1 MADIIQLLP
10 DNIAN
15 QIAAGEVIQ
24 RPASAVKEL
33 MENAIDAG
41 SNNIQLIIKNAG
53 KALIQVVDNG
63 SGMSETDARMAFEKH
78 ATSKIR
84 KVDDLF
90 AIRTKGFRGEAMA
103 SIAAIAQVE
112 LKTRE
117 TDQDV
122 GTRIL
127 IEGSEVKKQEAC
139 QTAAGT
145 SVAVK
150 NLFYNVPARR
160 NFLKSDAVETKH
172 IFEEFQR
179 IALAHPSVAFSLINN
194 GHEVYHLREG
204 NLKQRIVGLMG
215 KNYAERLVPIEE
227 RSDNISVTGYIGKP
241 QYAKKTRGDQYLFV
255 NKRFIKS
262 GYLNHAVFQ
271 AYSELISKDQF
282 PFFCIFID
290 LDPKVI
296 DVNVHPTK
304 QEIKFEDEKLVYH
317 FVHAGAKHSLAQ
329 FSLTPTLDFD
339 RETGFDHLESFRT
352 DLSKSKDNVSNLP
365 PMPGRDYPQKSKLE
379 RDNVK
384 NWRDLYDARQKAEQQ
399 ESDDSLTL
407 QSRWEQ
413 DDENGHRKAAAPPP
427 IQMHQRYILTQIK
440 SGFILIDQQSA
451 HQRILYERYLQ
462 ALNQNRGSTQR
473 SLFPKTLELNPG
485 DAELLKE
492 VLQDVNS
499 MGFDIQDFGNNS
511 FVIQGFPSDI
521 PEGDEMKLIEALIEQ
536 YKTHLKVERL
546 DKRESLAR
554 AMASSSGIKGG
565 KILSEP
571 EMRRLIDEL
580 FACSTPYTTPGGK
593 PTFITF
599 DLTELATRFGRKS

>member
-1 MADIIQLLP
+1 MPNIIQLLP

-41 SNNIQLIIKNAG
+41 ATEVQLIIKNAG

-63 SGMSETDARMAFEKH
+63 SGMSETDARMCFEKH

-117 TDQDV
+117 TDQDL
-122 GTRIL
+122 GTRLL

-150 NLFYNVPARR
+150 NLFFNVPARR

-179 IALAHPSVAFSLINN
+179 IALAHPNVSFSLTNN

-215 KNYAERLVPIEE
+215 KNYSERVVPIEE
-227 RSDNISVTGYIGKP
+227 KSDNISVTGYIGKP
-241 QYAKKTRGDQYLFV
+241 ENAKKTRGDQYIFV

-271 AYSELISKDQF
+271 AYSELISKDHY

-290 LDPKVI
+290 VDPQVI

-329 FSLTPTLDFD
+329 FSLTPTLDFE
-339 RETGFDHLESFRT
+339 RETGFDHFESFRT
-352 DLSKSKDNVSNLP
+352 DLSKSKENISNLP
-365 PMPGRDYPQKSKLE
+365 PMPGRDFPQKSKLE

-384 NWRDLYDARQKAEQQ
+384 NWRDLYEARQNAEQ
-399 ESDDSLTL
+399 EDDSLTL
-407 QSRWEQ
+407 QSRFGQEEDSGQ
-413 DDENGHRKAAAPPP
+413 AETPASAPV
-427 IQMHQRYILTQIK
+427 QMHQRYILSQIR
-440 SGFILIDQQSA
+440 SGFILIDQQAA
-451 HQRILYERYLQ
+451 HQRILYERYMQ
-462 ALNQNRGSTQR
+462 ALNQNKGSTQR
-473 SLFPKTLELNPG
+473 SLFPKTLELNPS
-485 DAELLKE
+485 DAELLSE
-492 VLQDVNS
+492 VLADINS

-511 FVIQGFPSDI
+511 FVIQGFPNDI

-536 YKTHLKVERL
+536 YKTHLKVDRL

-554 AMASSSGIKGG
+554 AMAISSGIKSG
-565 KILSEP
+565 KHLSES

-580 FACSTPYTTPGGK
+580 FACSTPYTTPSGK

-599 DLTELATRFGRKS
+599 DLNELAARFSRKS

>member
-33 MENAIDAG
+33 LENAIDAG
-41 SNNIQLIIKNAG
+41 SEDIKLIIKNAG
-53 KALIQVVDNG
+53 KALIQVVDDG
-63 SGMSETDARMAFEKH
+63 CGMTETDARMCFEKH

-84 KVDDLF
+84 QVDDLF

-103 SIAAIAQVE
+103 SIAAISQVE

-117 TDQDV
+117 ADQDL

-127 IEGSEVKKQEAC
+127 IEGSDNKKQEPC

-145 SVAVK
+145 SIAIK

-179 IALAHPSVAFSLINN
+179 IAMAHPGISFSLINN
-194 GHEVYHLREG
+194 GHEVYHLRNG

-227 RSDNISVTGYIGKP
+227 QSDNISVRGYIGKP
-241 QYAKKTRGDQYLFV
+241 AHAKKTRGDQYIFV

-262 GYLNHAVFQ
+262 AYINHAVFR
-271 AYSELISKDQF
+271 AYDELISKDQF
-282 PFFCIFID
+282 PFFAIFID

-339 RETGFDHLESFRT
+339 RDPSFDRFSAFQQ
-352 DLSKSKDNVSNLP
+352 DLSKSDQQGQVSNLP
-365 PMPGRDYPQKSKLE
+365 PMPQGRPPEKSKLE
-379 RDNVK
+379 RDNIK
-384 NWRDLYDARQKAEQQ
+384 HWRDLYESRQEHKE
-399 ESDDSLTL
+399 EDSLTL
-407 QSRWEQ
+407 QSGWEQ
-413 DDENGHRKAAAPPP
+413 DVEGQDRAAAPAPVQ
-427 IQMHQRYILTQIK
+427 IHQRYILSQIR
-440 SGFILIDQQSA
+440 SGFILIDQQLA
-451 HQRILYERYLQ
+451 HQRILYERYIDALQ
-462 ALNQNRGSTQR
+462 QNRGSTQR
-473 SLFPKTLELNPG
+473 SLFPQTLELNST
-485 DAELLKE
+485 DAALLHDM
-492 VLQDVNS
+492 LTDINS
-499 MGFDIQDFGNNS
+499 MGFDIQHFGENS
-511 FVIQGFPSDI
+511 FVVQGFPSDI
-521 PEGDEMKLIEALIEQ
+521 SEGNELQLIEALLEH
-536 YKTHLKVERL
+536 YKNHLKVDKL
-546 DKRESLAR
+546 DQRESLAR
-554 AMASSSGIKGG
+554 AMAASSSIKSG
-565 KILSEP
+565 KVLSES

-580 FACSTPYTTPGGK
+580 FACITPFNAPGGK

-599 DLTELATRFGRKS
+599 DLSDLGTRFSRPT